1 MIRKQLSS
9 LELKAGD
16 EAGTLSAVFA
26 TFNKVDKDGDL
37 TVPGAFEDGAKVA
50 ISAYGHKSWEGALP
64 IGVGTVRTTDT
75 EAIMEGK
82 LFLDT
87 AAGRDTYAALKAMH
101 EAGVP
106 SEFSYGFD
114 VLDSEPAH
122 KDSGARRVLKSMKVY
137 EVSPVLL
144 GAGVDT
150 RTLAIKSQD
159 VSDSLVGEA
168 PSLAEELD
176 AAIAALEAKAES
188 AERVVALRS
197 EAGKSISQ
205 ANAEK
210 FARIAEIA
218 ERFKALIPAA
228 PAEET
233 EQEEPAVD
241 LSAEYLRFVQLSQ
254 EG

>member
-1 MIRKQLSS
+1 MNRKQLSS
-9 LELKAGD
+9 IELKAGD

-26 TFNKVDKDGDL
+26 TLNVRDKDGDVTL
-37 TVPGAFEDGAKVA
+37 PGAFQDGAKVA

-64 IGVGTVRTTDT
+64 IGVGTIRTTDS

-87 AAGRDTYAALKAMH
+87 AAGRDTYHALKAMH
-101 EAGVP
+101 EAGIP

-114 VLDSEPAH
+114 VVQSDKGEHEGKS
-122 KDSGARRVLKSMKVY
+122 ARFLKQMKVY

-159 VSDSLVGEA
+159 VSDSLGGEA

-188 AERVVALRS
+188 AARVVALRS

-205 ANAEK
+205 ANVER

-228 PAEET
+228 PAEEI
-233 EQEEPAVD
+233 EEEEAVD
-241 LSAEYLRFVQLSQ
+241 ITAEYLRFIQNSIG
-254 EG
+254 E